1 MHVHCGA
8 NTHNCSR
15 AKNRTSQYF
24 VLNQSNVAFGR
35 GHNRRSEHIS
45 DLKCIVPHSAARL
58 IIKSECHPSPGI
70 HLSMRDFGPSPPRL
84 RWSRAGSQ
92 GGGRRRPRT
101 ERRASATG
109 SRQPATG
116 DRRQAAAH
124 PSGVQRGQGAG
135 RLGARGEF
143 TPPRGE
149 KPPIRADS
157 ALSRHCVHIA
167 RHTKLDV
174 LSGFSGRTLGPPV
187 GCSHDA
193 TTQDTRVGGPPPVT
207 SSGSLPSH
215 HHLVRVRIACPRR
228 HVGNVRR

>member
-24 VLNQSNVAFGR
+24 VLNQSNVAFGWR
-35 GHNRRSEHIS
+35 HNRRSEPIS

-58 IIKSECHPSPGI
+58 IIKAECHPSPGI

-109 SRQPATG
+109 DRRQATG
-116 DRRQAAAH
+116 DRRQH
-124 PSGVQRGQGAG
+124 TLLGSSGARERVASVPAGSSPRQGA
-135 RLGARGEF
+135 RSRQSAPIVRYLAIAF
-143 TPPRGE
+143 TSLVTPSWTFSR
-149 KPPIRADS
+149 DS
-157 ALSRHCVHIA
+157 VAGHWAH
-167 RHTKLDV
+167 
-174 LSGFSGRTLGPPV
+174 
-187 GCSHDA
+187 
-193 TTQDTRVGGPPPVT
+193 Q
-207 SSGSLPSH
+207 
-215 HHLVRVRIACPRR
+215 
-228 HVGNVRR
+228 

>member
-124 PSGVQRGQGAG
+124 PSGVQW
-135 RLGARGEF
+135 GARE
-143 TPPRGE
+143 R
-149 KPPIRADS
+149 
-157 ALSRHCVHIA
+157 
-167 RHTKLDV
+167 
-174 LSGFSGRTLGPPV
+174 
-187 GCSHDA
+187 
-193 TTQDTRVGGPPPVT
+193 VT
-207 SSGSLPSH
+207 SVPAGSSPRHGVRSRQSAPILRYLTIAFTSLVTPSWTFSRDSVAGH
-215 HHLVRVRIACPRR
+215 WAHQ
-228 HVGNVRR
+228 